1 MSDMSLQLTLE
12 HSNIF
17 KDLPTG
23 VLQNLVGE
31 FTKFI
36 YRKGQIINYTDIDKY
51 FFIIA
56 SGYIKMSRMD
66 VQTGKK
72 IALFLYEKCDVLDV
86 VSLVDGGIHDVEFT
100 SVTSSILYAVK
111 IDRMREL
118 LADERMLNS
127 NFLSYLG
134 SHQRKLECFSEAV
147 AFYNTKTRLIN
158 LILRYAD
165 PSKVVHGQKI
175 PVKLLSNL
183 THADIAELIASVRSV
198 VTTEINKLKNEGI
211 LSVEH
216 RNITINDLQ
225 RLRKKC
231 KNIQ

>member
-17 KDLPTG
+17 KNLPME
-23 VLQNLVGE
+23 VLQNLVSE

-56 SGYIKMSRMD
+56 NGYIKMSRMD
-66 VQTGKK
+66 IQTGKK
-72 IALFLYEKCDVLDV
+72 VALFLYERYDVLDV
-86 VSLVDGGIHDVEFT
+86 VSLIDGRIHDVEFT
-100 SVTSSILYAVK
+100 SVTPSILYAIK
-111 IDRMREL
+111 IDHMREL
-118 LADERMLNS
+118 LADVRVLNS

-165 PSKVVHGQKI
+165 QSKIFYEKI
-175 PVKLLSNL
+175 PVELLSNL

-225 RLRKKC
+225 RLRKKR
-231 KNIQ
+231 KNI